1 MADPI
6 SSTGWSRRRF
16 LATSAL
22 ATTAL
27 AGAGAAMPAA
37 AFGFSLEP
45 ADAETSALYLNACSA
60 RQNAYHAQLLADAQA
75 ALAGKASP
83 EEIEKAVALVTCP
96 ICGCPV
102 G

>member
-1 MADPI
+1 M
-6 SSTGWSRRRF
+6 TGWSRRRF
-16 LATSAL
+16 L

-45 ADAETSALYLNACSA
+45 ADAETSALYLNACS
-60 RQNAYHAQLLADAQA
+60 QNAYHAQLLADARA
-75 ALAGKASP
+75 ALAGTASD

-96 ICGCPV
+96 VCGCPV

>member
-1 MADPI
+1 MADRDMQP
-6 SSTGWSRRRF
+6 TWSRRRF
-16 LATSAL
+16 LAT
-22 ATTAL
+22 TAL
-27 AGAGAAMPAA
+27 AGSAAALPAA

-45 ADAETSALYLNACSA
+45 ADAETSALYLNACS
-60 RQNAYHAQLLADAQA
+60 QNSYHAQLLADAQA
-75 ALAGKASP
+75 ALAGKAPP

>member
-22 ATTAL
+22 A
-27 AGAGAAMPAA
+27 GAGAAMPAA
-37 AFGFSLEP
+37 VFGFSLEP
-45 ADAETSALYLNACSA
+45 ADAETSALYLNACS
-60 RQNAYHAQLLADAQA
+60 QNSYHAQLLADAKA
-75 ALAGKASP
+75 ALAGQAS
-83 EEIEKAVALVTCP
+83 EADIEQAVALVTCP

>member
-1 MADPI
+1 M
-6 SSTGWSRRRF
+6 TGWSRRRF

-22 ATTAL
+22 A
-27 AGAGAAMPAA
+27 GAAAGVGIPAA

-60 RQNAYHAQLLADAQA
+60 GQNTYHAQLLADAQA

>member
-1 MADPI
+1 M
-6 SSTGWSRRRF
+6 TGWSRRRF

-22 ATTAL
+22 A
-27 AGAGAAMPAA
+27 GAGVGTAIPAT

-60 RQNAYHAQLLADAQA
+60 GQTAYHAQLLADAKA

-83 EEIEKAVALVTCP
+83 EEIERAVALITCP
-96 ICGCPV
+96 VCGCPV